1 MAQRISPAASALVIA
16 FGLLGQP
23 AAGQNKARLPAQ
35 LDEYVARVAKLS
47 DAQRAQLL
55 AGKPVTRIVDAD
67 PSNEVAVFGAIWVD
81 APASRYV
88 ELIQN
93 IEQFE
98 KGSNFLITQRLSSP
112 PRADDFAG
120 MRLTDEDV
128 ADLRTCRVG
137 RCELK
142 LSEDAL
148 KRARSEIDWS
158 KPNAKAQA
166 EALAR
171 RLAFEYVMGY
181 LEGGDSRLAVYRDSS
196 RPTFVANEFKSMVD
210 RMPSLTE
217 FLPDLKEYLV
227 GFPKVT
233 LAGTQSFLYWQEA
246 KFGLKPTIRI
256 NHVVITQRS
265 THVAVA
271 SKMIYANHYFWT
283 ALELR
288 VLVPDPARGQGF
300 WFVSINRS
308 RSDGLTGFTGRLIRG
323 KVRGEAEE
331 AMVSALNVTKARVEA
346 K

>member
-1 MAQRISPAASALVIA
+1 MARRVSSAVSALAIA
-16 FGLLGQP
+16 SWLLGQS
-23 AAGQNKARLPAQ
+23 AAGQNKAQLPAQ
-35 LDEYVARVAKLS
+35 LEEYVARVVKLS

-55 AGKPVTRIVDAD
+55 AGKPVTWMVDAD

-88 ELIQN
+88 DLIQN

-98 KGSNFLITQRLSSP
+98 KGANFLITKRLGSP

-148 KRARSEIDWS
+148 ARARSEIDWS
-158 KPNAKAQA
+158 KPNVKAQA

-196 RPTFVANEFKSMVD
+196 RPTFVANEFKSMID

-217 FLPDLKEYLV
+217 FLPDLKQYLL
-227 GFPKVT
+227 GFPKVR
-233 LAGTQSFLYWQEA
+233 LPDTQSFLYWQEA

-256 NHVVITQRS
+256 NHVVISQRA

-288 VLVPDPARGQGF
+288 VLVPDLARGQGF
-300 WFVSINRS
+300 WFVSVNRS

-323 KVRGEAEE
+323 KVREEAEE
-331 AMVSALNVTKARVEA
+331 GMVSALNVTKARVEG